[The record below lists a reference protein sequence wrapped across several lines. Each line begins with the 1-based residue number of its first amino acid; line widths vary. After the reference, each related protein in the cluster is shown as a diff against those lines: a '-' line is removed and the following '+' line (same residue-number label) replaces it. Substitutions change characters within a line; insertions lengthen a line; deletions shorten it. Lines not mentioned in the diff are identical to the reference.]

1 MNCIIP
7 KELINNDNVFI
18 DFDLETNSVNI
29 SFSDKI
35 TTIFSYWS
43 KEKVQRIIDDIHN
56 ELEEFFV
63 YQPWNSITREEIY
76 HRIFTIL
83 KQVRKDNGWG

>member
-35 TTIFSYWS
+35 TTIFSHWS
-43 KEKVQRIIDDIHN
+43 KEKVQWIIDDIHN
-56 ELEEFFV
+56 ELEELFV
-63 YQPWNSITREEIY
+63 HQPWSTITREEMY
-76 HRIFTIL
+76 YRIFTIL
-83 KQVRKDNGWG
+83 DQVYFYGNK

>member
-35 TTIFSYWS
+35 TTIFSHWS
-43 KEKVQRIIDDIHN
+43 KEKVQWIIDDIHN

-63 YQPWNSITREEIY
+63 HQPWSTITREEMY
-76 HRIFTIL
+76 YRIFTIL
-83 KQVRKDNGWG
+83 DQVYFYGNK

>member
-1 MNCIIP
+1 MMKIIP
-7 KELINNDNVFI
+7 KELINKDNVFI

-35 TTIFSYWS
+35 STIFSHWS
-43 KEKVQRIIDDIHN
+43 KETVQWIIDDIHN

-63 YQPWNSITREEIY
+63 HRPWNSII
-76 HRIFTIL
+76 IV
-83 KQVRKDNGWG
+83 Q

>member
-63 YQPWNSITREEIY
+63 HQPWNNITREEIY

-83 KQVRKDNGWG
+83 NQVREDNGWG

>member
-35 TTIFSYWS
+35 TTIFSHWS
-43 KEKVQRIIDDIHN
+43 KEKVQWIIEDIHN
-56 ELEEFFV
+56 ELEELFV
-63 YQPWNSITREEIY
+63 NRSWSTIIREEMY
-76 HRIFTIL
+76 YRIFIIL
-83 KQVRKDNGWG
+83 DQVYCYGNK

>member
-35 TTIFSYWS
+35 TTIFSY
-43 KEKVQRIIDDIHN
+43 
-56 ELEEFFV
+56 
-63 YQPWNSITREEIY
+63 
-76 HRIFTIL
+76 
-83 KQVRKDNGWG
+83 

>member
-56 ELEEFFV
+56 EREEFFV
-63 YQPWNSITREEIY
+63 HQPWNSITREEIY

-83 KQVRKDNGWG
+83 NQVYCY

>member
-1 MNCIIP
+1 MNYIP

-43 KEKVQRIIDDIHN
+43 KEKVQRIIDDIYN

-63 YQPWNSITREEIY
+63 HQPWNSITREEIY

-83 KQVRKDNGWG
+83 NQVYCY

>member
-56 ELEEFFV
+56 ELEEFFFH
-63 YQPWNSITREEIY
+63 QPWNSITREEIY

-83 KQVRKDNGWG
+83 NQVYCY

>member
-1 MNCIIP
+1 MKHIIP
-7 KELINNDNVFI
+7 KELINKDNVFI

-35 TTIFSYWS
+35 STIFSHWPN
-43 KEKVQRIIDDIHN
+43 ETVQWIIDDIHN

-83 KQVRKDNGWG
+83 NQVYCY

>member
-35 TTIFSYWS
+35 TTIFSHWS
-43 KEKVQRIIDDIHN
+43 KEKVQWIIDDMGN
-56 ELEEFFV
+56 ELEELFIH
-63 YQPWNSITREEIY
+63 QPYSTIKIEEMY
-76 HRIFTIL
+76 YRIFTIL
-83 KQVRKDNGWG
+83 DQVYCYGNK

>member
-63 YQPWNSITREEIY
+63 YQPWNSITKEEIY

-83 KQVRKDNGWG
+83 NQVYCY

>member
-63 YQPWNSITREEIY
+63 HQSWNSITREEIY

-83 KQVRKDNGWG
+83 NQVREDNGWR

>member
-35 TTIFSYWS
+35 TTIFSHWS
-43 KEKVQRIIDDIHN
+43 KEKVQWIIDDMHN
-56 ELEEFFV
+56 ELEELFV
-63 YQPWNSITREEIY
+63 HQPWSTITREEMY
-76 HRIFTIL
+76 YRIFTIL
-83 KQVRKDNGWG
+83 DQIYFYGNK

>member
-7 KELINNDNVFI
+7 KELINNENVFI

-43 KEKVQRIIDDIHN
+43 KEKVQRIIDDINN

-63 YQPWNSITREEIY
+63 HQPWNSITREEIY

-83 KQVRKDNGWG
+83 NQVYCY

>member
-7 KELINNDNVFI
+7 KELINNENVFI

-56 ELEEFFV
+56 ELKEFFEH
-63 YQPWNSITREEIY
+63 QPYNSITREEIY
-76 HRIFTIL
+76 YRIFRIL
-83 KQVRKDNGWG
+83 N

>member
-7 KELINNDNVFI
+7 KELINKDNVFI

-63 YQPWNSITREEIY
+63 YRPWNSITREEIY

-83 KQVRKDNGWG
+83 NQVYCY

>member
-76 HRIFTIL
+76 HRIFRIL
-83 KQVRKDNGWG
+83 N

>member
-1 MNCIIP
+1 MKHIMP
-7 KELINNDNVFI
+7 KELINKDNVFI

-56 ELEEFFV
+56 ELKEFFV
-63 YQPWNSITREEIY
+63 HQPWNSITREEIY

-83 KQVRKDNGWG
+83 NQVYCY

>member
-1 MNCIIP
+1 MNYIP

-63 YQPWNSITREEIY
+63 HQPWSTITREEMY
-76 HRIFTIL
+76 YRIFTIL
-83 KQVRKDNGWG
+83 DQVYFYGNK

>member
-63 YQPWNSITREEIY
+63 HQPWNSITREEIY

-83 KQVRKDNGWG
+83 NQVYCYGNK

>member
-43 KEKVQRIIDDIHN
+43 KEKVQRIIDDMHN

-63 YQPWNSITREEIY
+63 HQPWNSITREEIY
-76 HRIFTIL
+76 HQIFTIL
-83 KQVRKDNGWG
+83 NQVREDNGWG

>member
-56 ELEEFFV
+56 
-63 YQPWNSITREEIY
+63 
-76 HRIFTIL
+76 
-83 KQVRKDNGWG
+83 

>member
-63 YQPWNSITREEIY
+63 HQSWNSITREEIY

-83 KQVRKDNGWG
+83 NQVREDNGWG

>member
-83 KQVRKDNGWG
+83 NQVREDNGWG

>member
-29 SFSDKI
+29 SFSNKI
-35 TTIFSYWS
+35 TTIFSHWS
-43 KEKVQRIIDDIHN
+43 KEKVQWIIDDIHN
-56 ELEEFFV
+56 ELEELFV
-63 YQPWNSITREEIY
+63 HQPWSTITREEMY
-76 HRIFTIL
+76 YRIFTIL
-83 KQVRKDNGWG
+83 DQVYFYGNK

>member
-56 ELEEFFV
+56 ELEEFFGH
-63 YQPWNSITREEIY
+63 QPWNSITREEIY

-83 KQVRKDNGWG
+83 NQVYCY

>member
-7 KELINNDNVFI
+7 KELINKDNVFI
-18 DFDLETNSVNI
+18 DFDLETNDVNI

-35 TTIFSYWS
+35 ITIFSYWP
-43 KEKVQRIIDDIHN
+43 KEKVQTIIDDIHN
-56 ELEEFFV
+56 ELEDFFV
-63 YQPWNSITREEIY
+63 CQPWNSITREEIY

-83 KQVRKDNGWG
+83 NQLS